1 MSRFDFAWPDEAIE
15 KLKKLRSEGITN
27 LQIARDLSSIY
38 NYPISRN
45 AVIGKSRRLGL
56 LSKNPPKNPA
66 KRQPVNLKPL
76 QSVAPKKEPIIERGI
91 IPVPAHSGPSVR
103 TDPVAVSAMP
113 VLSPVG
119 NVRFLE
125 SLGGCKAIIGTT
137 ARGDALVCAKP
148 LWRRGSSWCA
158 ECRAVYTVPVRAR
171 A

>member
-1 MSRFDFAWPDEAIE
+1 MSRFDFVWTDEVVE
-15 KLKKLRSEGITN
+15 KLKKLRAEGISN

-38 NYPISRN
+38 NYKISKN

-56 LSKNPPKNPA
+56 LSKNPPKDPA

-76 QSVAPKKEPIIERGI
+76 NDIKPKNVPILTHAPRDL
-91 IPVPAHSGPSVR
+91 R

-125 SLGGCKAIIGTT
+125 SLGGCKDIIGTT
-137 ARGDALVCAKP
+137 PRGDALVCAKP
-148 LWRRGSSWCA
+148 LWRRGSSWCV
-158 ECRAVYTVPVRAR
+158 ECRAVYTVPVKKPLPSAR
-171 A
+171 IA

>member
-15 KLKKLRSEGITN
+15 KLKKLRAEGVTN
-27 LQIARDLSSIY
+27 LEIARDLSSIY
-38 NYPISRN
+38 NYKITRN

-56 LSKNPPKNPA
+56 LSKNPPKDPA

-76 QSVAPKKEPIIERGI
+76 NDIKPKYVPVLTHAPRDL
-91 IPVPAHSGPSVR
+91 R
-103 TDPVAVSAMP
+103 TDPVYVSAMP
-113 VLSPVG
+113 VLSPLG
-119 NVRFLE
+119 KVRFLE